1 MSAAVFLTVGV
12 AGFVLSVT
20 YGGGGGGYILL
31 AMPCAV
37 LAHAWRD
44 SDADRIGVRRCAA
57 FANAALALHFFS
69 ASALEP
75 GGALLSSWALL
86 GWFPFLAVSLFA
98 WSAPSAKGACAP
110 RTDRPQCALPP

>member
-20 YGGGGGGYILL
+20 YGGGGGYILL

-98 WSAPSAKGACAP
+98 WSAPSASAGGLG
-110 RTDRPQCALPP
+110 RGGLP